1 MIGFDRLTAQMV
13 AAVRE
18 QVTTGER
25 VDVPEAGALL
35 WDAFMQL
42 DAART
47 FHAAGPNPIGFA
59 EIEAWARLM
68 RWPLAAHHVALLRA
82 TDSALLDAVAE
93 KARQSE
99 RRA

>member
-1 MIGFDRLTAQMV
+1 VSGFARLAEQMV
-13 AAVRE
+13 AAVR
-18 QVTTGER
+18 QHVKTGER
-25 VDVPEAGALL
+25 IDVPEAGTVL

-47 FHAAGPNPIGFA
+47 FHAGPNPIGFA

-68 RWPLAAHHVALLRA
+68 RWPLQPHHVRVLRA
-82 TDSALLDAVAE
+82 MDSALLATVEE
-93 KARQSE
+93 KARRSE